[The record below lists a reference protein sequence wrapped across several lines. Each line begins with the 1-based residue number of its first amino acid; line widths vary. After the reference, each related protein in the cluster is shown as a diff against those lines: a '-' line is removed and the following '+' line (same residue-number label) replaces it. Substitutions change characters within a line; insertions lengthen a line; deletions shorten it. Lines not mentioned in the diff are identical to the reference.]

1 LAYNRTQ
8 ASKLLGVAEMAL
20 FELSLA
26 DRIRT
31 LSAGELHQQ
40 IKRARI
46 VRDKASDLLKRQA
59 LATQRRTGSKTG
71 PAGDANERTQRKLQ
85 IMSETLARFEKRLA
99 VVEPP
104 PSTNDANDASSPSS
118 AGPAT
123 AIQTAMHVPG
133 APALPER
140 STKAPAVGPVSRK
153 LMGPGSDNAR
163 AMAQKS
169 QFQEVNSR
177 AIQGHVSV
185 VGRHNQAKR
194 DGRG

>member
-1 LAYNRTQ
+1 
-8 ASKLLGVAEMAL
+8 MAL

-31 LSAGELHQQ
+31 LSVGELHRQ
-40 IKRARI
+40 IQRARI
-46 VRDKASDLLKRQA
+46 ARDKASDLLKRQT
-59 LATQRRTGSKTG
+59 LATRRRTGSKTG

-85 IMSETLARFEKRLA
+85 IMSEALERFDKRLA
-99 VVEPP
+99 VLDPP
-104 PSTNDANDASSPSS
+104 PANDSPT
-118 AGPAT
+118 AVPAAPDPAT
-123 AIQTAMHVPG
+123 QTAKHVAG

-153 LMGPGSDNAR
+153 LTGPGSD
-163 AMAQKS
+163 K
-169 QFQEVNSR
+169 VNSR

-185 VGRHNQAKR
+185 VGRHNQANW